1 MLVTI
6 TFTPCRLCRH
16 GTSCAK
22 AVRTIKLLLVDDERL
37 TREGL
42 RESLVRDIP
51 EIDEVLEAGDG
62 QEALDLAVAQAPE
75 IILTDVRM
83 PHMDGV
89 TFASK
94 IHALAP
100 AASII
105 FMSGYS
111 DKEYLQ
117 AAIRVRAVS
126 YVEKPVSISEVEAAV
141 REAMAYH
148 EQINRSLRY
157 TSLQHREK
165 EAQLSLLLAGADEG
179 MNAAAPSMP
188 AGGSAADHS
197 ADSAEGGNAGRAQ
210 DVPLQVLISGL
221 QKEIGFPSAG
231 RNVYTA
237 LLLKTFPV
245 FTGSGDPMLL
255 SVSGA
260 LDAASDALPV
270 DHILG
275 LRRDFVLVVWLAS
288 RTGLTDYT
296 LDEITRRLTAP
307 LPRSHRFFLAVGPA
321 CRGAAKAP
329 ESCAGADALLSS
341 AFYCDYNT
349 ILRPP
354 APQLSGQDIPEGQI
368 RSFAEAADEHDT
380 NKLLAIG
387 EEIFEQL
394 CRERCVRPSR
404 VRDAYF
410 KLYIALERGYAAEQG
425 ALVSRAGDAE
435 ELPIWDRIQ
444 SCRTFRELHGMLV
457 RDIREAERNAASSA
471 AESGP
476 AALMADYI
484 RRNYRQDTLSVRDIS
499 SCAGLSTAYACTVF
513 KAKTGKTMNQ
523 YLTDYRIEKAKH
535 LLEDPRIRISE
546 ISSQVGYLD
555 GNYFG
560 KSFKKVTGL
569 TPSEYREKLLS

>member
-1 MLVTI
+1 M
-6 TFTPCRLCRH
+6 
-16 GTSCAK
+16 
-22 AVRTIKLLLVDDERL
+22 KLLLVDDEHL

-62 QEALDLAVAQAPE
+62 QEALELAVAHTPE

-89 TFASK
+89 TFASR
-94 IHALAP
+94 IHELLP

-148 EQINRSLRY
+148 EQMNRSLRY
-157 TSLQHREK
+157 TSLEHREK
-165 EAQLSLLLAGADEG
+165 EAQLSLLLAGAD
-179 MNAAAPSMP
+179 
-188 AGGSAADHS
+188 
-197 ADSAEGGNAGRAQ
+197 AGRAQ
-210 DVPLQVLISGL
+210 DVPPQVLISGL
-221 QKEIGFPSAG
+221 QKETGFPSAG
-231 RNVYTA
+231 RNVCTA
-237 LLLKTFPV
+237 LLLKTFPA
-245 FTGSGDPMLL
+245 FSGTGDPMLL
-255 SVSGA
+255 SVSEA
-260 LDAASDALPV
+260 LDAASDSLPV

-275 LRRDFVLVVWLAS
+275 LRRDCVLIVWLGS

-296 LDEITRRLTAP
+296 LDEIARRLTAP
-307 LPRSHRFFLAVGPA
+307 LSRSRRWFLAVGPA
-321 CRGAAKAP
+321 CRGAAKAS
-329 ESCAGADALLSS
+329 ESCAQADALLSS

-354 APQLSGQDIPEGQI
+354 VPQPSGQDIPEREI
-368 RSFAEAADEHDT
+368 RSFAEAANEHDT
-380 NKLLAIG
+380 AKLLAIE
-387 EEIFEQL
+387 EEIFDPL

-404 VRDAYF
+404 VRDTYF
-410 KLYIALERGYAAEQG
+410 KLYIALERGYAAEHG
-425 ALVSRAGDAE
+425 PFVSRAGNAGD
-435 ELPIWDRIQ
+435 LPIWDRIQ
-444 SCRTFRELHGMLV
+444 SCQTFRELHEMFA
-457 RDIREAERNAASSA
+457 RDVREAERSAAASA

-484 RRNYRQDTLSVRDIS
+484 RKNYRVDTLSVRDIS

-560 KSFKKVTGL
+560 KTFKKVTGL
-569 TPSEYREKLLS
+569 SPSEYREKLLS

>member
-1 MLVTI
+1 M
-6 TFTPCRLCRH
+6 PGAA
-16 GTSCAK
+16 GTM
-22 AVRTIKLLLVDDERL
+22 KLLLVDDEHL

-51 EIDEVLEAGDG
+51 EIDKVLEAGDG
-62 QEALDLAVAQAPE
+62 QEALELAVAHSPE

-89 TFASK
+89 TFASR
-94 IHALAP
+94 IHELLP

-148 EQINRSLRY
+148 EQMNRSLRY
-157 TSLQHREK
+157 SSLEHRER
-165 EAQLSLLLAGADEG
+165 EAQLALLLAGAD
-179 MNAAAPSMP
+179 
-188 AGGSAADHS
+188 GGRG
-197 ADSAEGGNAGRAQ
+197 ADSREDRDAGRAR
-210 DVPLQVLISGL
+210 DVPPQALISGL
-221 QKEIGFPSAG
+221 QKETGFPSAG
-231 RNVYTA
+231 RNVFTA
-237 LLLKTFPV
+237 VLLKTFPA

-255 SVSGA
+255 SLSDA
-260 LDAASDALPV
+260 LDAASLSLPV

-275 LRRDFVLVVWLAS
+275 LRRDNVLIVWLGS

-296 LDEITRRLTAP
+296 LDEIARRLTAP
-307 LPRSHRFFLAVGPA
+307 LSRSRRWFLAAGPA
-321 CRGAAKAP
+321 CRGAAKAS
-329 ESCAGADALLSS
+329 ESCAQADALLSS

-354 APQLSGQDIPEGQI
+354 APQTSGQDIPEKEI
-368 RSFAEAADEHDT
+368 RCFAEAANEHDT
-380 NKLLAIG
+380 ARLLAIE
-387 EEIFEQL
+387 EEIFDRL

-404 VRDAYF
+404 VRDTYF
-410 KLYIALERGYAAEQG
+410 RLYIALERGFAAEEE
-425 ALVSRAGDAE
+425 APLTARPADAQ

-444 SCRTFRELHGMLV
+444 SCQTFRELHEMFV
-457 RDIREAERNAASSA
+457 RDVREAERSAESSA

-484 RRNYRQDTLSVRDIS
+484 RKNYRVDTLSVRDIS
-499 SCAGLSTAYACTVF
+499 SYAGLSTAYACTVF
-513 KAKTGKTMNQ
+513 KSKTGKTMNQ

-535 LLEDPRIRISE
+535 LLEDSRIRISE

-560 KSFKKVTGL
+560 KTFKKVTGL